1 MITLPKKER
10 GGNGLGSHET
20 THIFRDPPK
29 SIHTRKKERVGPESV
44 NYMTREN
51 PDRYSDSIQKYAR
64 GVNPMIG
71 VNFATGGSKIMSMK
85 TQPQG
90 HNAYKVNKK
99 FVPPIIR
106 QEDILPLS
114 RQKRD
119 LTSVTSKQ
127 KSPFLFKQSVV
138 EQKIDYEPIKKT
150 IHINPYFQRGS
161 GKGQNQFQGNVV
173 LNVKRQH
180 HSLQSS
186 VVAPNKTYNP
196 KINQD
201 WDLVK
206 KTGVGVHHARRSA
219 PLIQQSH
226 QDSALIDKGI
236 VIRPSI
242 SVSTNMGVKSTIQV
256 TDLDIGQVTREIK
269 DKTLRSYL
277 PQTFNVAFY
286 NPNTHEY
293 SEIKLS
299 ENIKEKIV
307 ADINKSAPIFIQ
319 GSSDVGSI
327 KITENMKEKVQA
339 DSSKSA
345 PIRVQGSSDVGSIK
359 ITENMKEK
367 VQADSSKSAPIRVQG
382 SSDMGV
388 IKITEN
394 MKEKVQADSSKSA
407 PIRVQG
413 SSDMGVIKI
422 KDYNWAVHRT
432 NAGNSTLF
440 IESVERPDV
449 FLKNDPIIVSV
460 SSQIDANLKLNA
472 DVNAP
477 ILEGNRPVISVG
489 SMPNTLNVS
498 DNMNRDFMLPESLR
512 VGGFSNQGID
522 PSKYI
527 KKNMNPIGLN
537 RTLEKKINLKNG
549 INNFNNI

>member
-29 SIHTRKKERVGPESV
+29 SIHTRKKERVGTESV

-161 GKGQNQFQGNVV
+161 GEGQNQFQGNVV

-319 GSSDVGSI
+319 GSSDTGS
-327 KITENMKEKVQA
+327 
-339 DSSKSA
+339 
-345 PIRVQGSSDVGSIK
+345 
-359 ITENMKEK
+359 
-367 VQADSSKSAPIRVQG
+367 
-382 SSDMGV
+382 